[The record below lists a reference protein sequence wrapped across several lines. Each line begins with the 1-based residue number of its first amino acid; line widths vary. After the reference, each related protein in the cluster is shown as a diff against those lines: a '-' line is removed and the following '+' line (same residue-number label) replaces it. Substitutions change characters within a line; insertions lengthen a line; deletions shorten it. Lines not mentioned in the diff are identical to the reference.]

1 MQLRGEQL
9 QKGES
14 NDYLVLGSLAVD
26 ASFLSVLPSQ
36 WDWVGKQR
44 SRWEADLYICIGSSL
59 YGG

>member
-1 MQLRGEQL
+1 MQESSFK
-9 QKGES
+9 KGES
-14 NDYLVLGSLAVD
+14 NDHLVLGSLAVD
-26 ASFLSVLPSQ
+26 ASFLSVMPSQ